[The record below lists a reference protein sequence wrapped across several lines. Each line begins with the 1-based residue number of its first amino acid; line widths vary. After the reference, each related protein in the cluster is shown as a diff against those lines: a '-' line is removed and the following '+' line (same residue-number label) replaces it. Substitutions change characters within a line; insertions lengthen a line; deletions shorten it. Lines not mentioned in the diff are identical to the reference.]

1 MSVFV
6 RESEVT
12 ATDAPPPAGSRLT
25 GRGHAPPWF
34 DPDGAARP
42 ADIRAE
48 RDAAVHLLLRMTSF
62 SLVRVLCLL
71 VVDLAALIAAGALT
85 LALAGRLG
93 LTPIPDPQG
102 IGAIL
107 AYGVI
112 LGIAATGAYGAG
124 DRRRDVARV
133 TWGVLIGVV
142 GAVVLV
148 RLLALGPAPVP
159 TVALLTGLSVLLIAA
174 GRLATDAVTR
184 RVSPA
189 YLRRRV
195 LLIGDEPSAG
205 AVLAHFNGSV
215 STRIRVE
222 GRLVQSR
229 AEDPLADGEL
239 ADLHTYLR
247 EHAVDVV
254 LVATPLPEPD
264 LRELVHTAFRRGVH
278 VEMVPTVVRDNDWVI
293 QPHLLFGCPVL
304 ELRPSRLGVPQL
316 ALKRAFD
323 LVFATAVTIALLPL
337 LGLIALAIRLDTPG
351 PIIFRQ
357 VRAGLGGRPFTIL
370 KFRTMVFDADDHKEA
385 YSHLSEADIRVFKIR
400 RDPRVTRVGRLLR
413 ALSLDE
419 LPQLMNII
427 RGEMSFV
434 GPRPFVIEDLE
445 LYEPHHFERLTVL
458 PGLTGLWQI
467 SGRSEIL
474 DWESVVRLDR
484 EYIRHWSLLLDFRIM
499 LRTLPVLARRHGA
512 F

>member
-1 MSVFV
+1 MSVSV
-6 RESEVT
+6 RDSKVRAPGAARADESR
-12 ATDAPPPAGSRLT
+12 AT
-25 GRGHAPPWF
+25 GRRHAPPWF
-34 DPDGAARP
+34 DPDGATP
-42 ADIRAE
+42 PSDIRTE

-62 SLVRVLCLL
+62 SVLRVLCLL
-71 VVDLAALIAAGALT
+71 VVDLGALLAAGALT
-85 LALAGRLG
+85 LGIAGQLG
-93 LTPIPDPQG
+93 LAPFQDARG
-102 IGAIL
+102 FGVIL
-107 AYGVI
+107 AYGVV

-124 DRRRDVARV
+124 DRRRGVARV
-133 TWGVLIGVV
+133 TWGVLIGVAGTV
-142 GAVVLV
+142 ALV
-148 RLLALGPAPVP
+148 RLLQLGPAPLPIVS
-159 TVALLTGLSVLLIAA
+159 LLASLSVLLIAT
-174 GRLATDAVTR
+174 GRVATDAVTR

-195 LLIGDEPSAG
+195 LLIGDAGSAE
-205 AVLAHFNGSV
+205 AVLAHFNGSA

-222 GRLVQSR
+222 GRLVPSR

-239 ADLHTYLR
+239 GDLHSFLR

-254 LVATPLPEPD
+254 LVASPLPEPD

-278 VEMVPTVVRDNDWVI
+278 VELVPTVVRDNDWVI

-316 ALKRAFD
+316 ALKRVFD
-323 LVFATAVTIALLPL
+323 LGFATIVTLALLPL
-337 LGLIALAIRLDTPG
+337 FGLIALAIRLDTPG

-385 YSHLSEADIRVFKIR
+385 FSHLSEADIRVFKIR
-400 RDPRVTRVGRLLR
+400 RDPRVTRVGRVLR

-467 SGRSEIL
+467 SGRSEIR

-499 LRTLPVLARRHGA
+499 LRTLPALARRDGA